1 LSLTSSILLLQQINK
16 IKHSRQKEKII
27 MAVVKVSGK
36 VSKVFGASNQGL
48 SLVESYKSAT
58 GEDYTRTY
66 TVWFAVAHGVAEG
79 SEVTVFGQLS
89 TKIEDYEDR
98 NGQAARKVK
107 LDINNAQ
114 IAVEAPAVVAPVA
127 ASNAPF

>member
-1 LSLTSSILLLQQINK
+1 
-16 IKHSRQKEKII
+16 

-36 VSKVFGASNQGL
+36 VSKVFGASEQGL

-66 TVWFAVAHGVAEG
+66 TVWFATAHGVAVD

-98 NGQAARKVK
+98 NGQPARKVK

-114 IAVEAPAVVAPVA
+114 IDKPVA
-127 ASNAPF
+127 VTNAPF

>member
-1 LSLTSSILLLQQINK
+1 
-16 IKHSRQKEKII
+16 

-48 SLVESYKSAT
+48 SLVESYKCAT

-79 SEVTVFGQLS
+79 SDVTVYGQLS

-98 NGQAARKVK
+98 NGQPARKVK

-114 IAVEAPAVVAPVA
+114 IDKPAPPVT
-127 ASNAPF
+127 NAPF

>member
-1 LSLTSSILLLQQINK
+1 
-16 IKHSRQKEKII
+16 

-58 GEDYTRTY
+58 GEDYTRTW
-66 TVWFAVAHGVAEG
+66 TVWFATSHNLPEG
-79 SEVTVFGQLS
+79 SETTVFGQLS

-98 NGQAARKVK
+98 NGQPARKVK

-114 IAVEAPAVVAPVA
+114 VAVEAASVQPVA
-127 ASNAPF
+127 VSAPF

>member
-1 LSLTSSILLLQQINK
+1 
-16 IKHSRQKEKII
+16 

-66 TVWFAVAHGVAEG
+66 TVWFAVAHNVPEG
-79 SEVTVFGQLS
+79 AEVTVYGQLS

-98 NGQAARKVK
+98 NGQPARKVK

-114 IAVEAPAVVAPVA
+114 IDKPVPPV
-127 ASNAPF
+127 SNAPF

>member
-1 LSLTSSILLLQQINK
+1 
-16 IKHSRQKEKII
+16 

-66 TVWFAVAHGVAEG
+66 TVWFAVAHNVPEG
-79 SEVTVFGQLS
+79 AEVTVYGQLS

-98 NGQAARKVK
+98 NGQPARKVK

-114 IAVEAPAVVAPVA
+114 IDVPVQPVT
-127 ASNAPF
+127 NAPF

>member
-1 LSLTSSILLLQQINK
+1 
-16 IKHSRQKEKII
+16 

-66 TVWFAVAHGVAEG
+66 TVLFAVAHNVTEG
-79 SEVTVFGQLS
+79 SDVTVYGQLS

-114 IAVEAPAVVAPVA
+114 IDAPPAPPVT
-127 ASNAPF
+127 NAPF

>member
-1 LSLTSSILLLQQINK
+1 VIRATIILQHKNK
-16 IKHSRQKEKII
+16 TIYLDKENKI

-66 TVWFAVAHGVAEG
+66 TVWFAVAHNVAEG
-79 SEVTVFGQLS
+79 ADVTVFGQLS

-114 IAVEAPAVVAPVA
+114 IDVPPAPVT
-127 ASNAPF
+127 NAPF

>member
-1 LSLTSSILLLQQINK
+1 
-16 IKHSRQKEKII
+16 

-79 SEVTVFGQLS
+79 ADVTVFGQLS

-114 IAVEAPAVVAPVA
+114 IDVPPAPVT
-127 ASNAPF
+127 NAPF

>member
-1 LSLTSSILLLQQINK
+1 
-16 IKHSRQKEKII
+16 

-66 TVWFAVAHGVAEG
+66 TVWFAVAHGVSEG
-79 SEVTVFGQLS
+79 SDVTVFGQLS

-98 NGQAARKVK
+98 NGQPARKVK

-114 IAVEAPAVVAPVA
+114 IDAPVQPVT
-127 ASNAPF
+127 NAPF

>member
-1 LSLTSSILLLQQINK
+1 
-16 IKHSRQKEKII
+16 

-36 VSKVFGASNQGL
+36 VSKVFGASSQGL

-66 TVWFAVAHGVAEG
+66 TVWFAVAHNVPEG
-79 SEVTVFGQLS
+79 AEVTVYGQLS

-98 NGQAARKVK
+98 NGQPARKVK

-114 IAVEAPAVVAPVA
+114 IDAPAAPVAPVVT
-127 ASNAPF
+127 NAPF

>member
-1 LSLTSSILLLQQINK
+1 
-16 IKHSRQKEKII
+16 

-79 SEVTVFGQLS
+79 QEVTVFGQLS
-89 TKIEDYEDR
+89 TKIEDYE
-98 NGQAARKVK
+98 GAQSILK
-107 LDINNAQ
+107 LS
-114 IAVEAPAVVAPVA
+114 AVHCIKGTVIFL
-127 ASNAPF
+127 SFQMTS

>member
-1 LSLTSSILLLQQINK
+1 
-16 IKHSRQKEKII
+16 

-66 TVWFAVAHGVAEG
+66 TVWFAVAHDVPVDAEI
-79 SEVTVFGQLS
+79 TVYGQLS

-114 IAVEAPAVVAPVA
+114 IDKPVQPVL
-127 ASNAPF
+127 SAPF

>member
-1 LSLTSSILLLQQINK
+1 
-16 IKHSRQKEKII
+16 

-48 SLVESYKSAT
+48 NLVESYKSAT
-58 GEDYTRTY
+58 GEDYTRSY
-66 TVWFAVAHGVAEG
+66 TVWFANAHNQVEG
-79 SEVTVFGQLS
+79 SEITVFGQLS

-98 NGQAARKVK
+98 NGQPARKVK

-114 IAVEAPAVVAPVA
+114 VDAPAQPVAPAV
-127 ASNAPF
+127 SAPF

>member
-1 LSLTSSILLLQQINK
+1 
-16 IKHSRQKEKII
+16 
-27 MAVVKVSGK
+27 MAVIKVSGK

-58 GEDYTRTY
+58 GEDYTRVY
-66 TVWFAVAHGVAEG
+66 TVWFAVAHNVPVEA
-79 SEVTVFGQLS
+79 EVTVYGQLS

-98 NGQAARKVK
+98 NGQPARKVK

-114 IAVEAPAVVAPVA
+114 IDKPVAPVT
-127 ASNAPF
+127 NAPF

>member
-1 LSLTSSILLLQQINK
+1 
-16 IKHSRQKEKII
+16 
-27 MAVVKVSGK
+27 
-36 VSKVFGASNQGL
+36 
-48 SLVESYKSAT
+48 LVESYKSAT

-79 SEVTVFGQLS
+79 SDVTVYGQLS

-98 NGQAARKVK
+98 NGQPARKVK

-114 IAVEAPAVVAPVA
+114 IDKPAPPVT
-127 ASNAPF
+127 NAPF

>member
-1 LSLTSSILLLQQINK
+1 
-16 IKHSRQKEKII
+16 

-66 TVWFAVAHGVAEG
+66 TVWFAVAHNVPEG
-79 SEVTVFGQLS
+79 ADVTVFGQLS

-114 IAVEAPAVVAPVA
+114 IDVPPAPVT
-127 ASNAPF
+127 NAPF

>member
-1 LSLTSSILLLQQINK
+1 
-16 IKHSRQKEKII
+16 

-66 TVWFAVAHGVAEG
+66 TVWFAVAHNVPEG
-79 SEVTVFGQLS
+79 ADVTVFGQLS
-89 TKIEDYEDR
+89 TKIEDYEDS
-98 NGQAARKVK
+98 NGQPARKVK

-114 IAVEAPAVVAPVA
+114 IDAPVQPVT
-127 ASNAPF
+127 NAPF

>member
-1 LSLTSSILLLQQINK
+1 
-16 IKHSRQKEKII
+16 

-66 TVWFAVAHGVAEG
+66 TVWFATSHDVPVDA
-79 SEVTVFGQLS
+79 EVTVFGQLS

-98 NGQAARKVK
+98 NGQPARKVK

-114 IAVEAPAVVAPVA
+114 IDKPAAPAV
-127 ASNAPF
+127 SAPF

>member
-1 LSLTSSILLLQQINK
+1 
-16 IKHSRQKEKII
+16 
-27 MAVVKVSGK
+27 MAVIKVSGK

-58 GEDYTRTY
+58 GEDYTRVY
-66 TVWFAVAHGVAEG
+66 TVWFAVAHNLTEG
-79 SEVTVFGQLS
+79 TETTVWGQLS

-98 NGQAARKVK
+98 NGQPARKVK

-114 IAVEAPAVVAPVA
+114 IDKPVA
-127 ASNAPF
+127 VTNAPF

>member
-1 LSLTSSILLLQQINK
+1 
-16 IKHSRQKEKII
+16 
-27 MAVVKVSGK
+27 MAVVQVSGK

-66 TVWFAVAHGVAEG
+66 TVWFAVAHDVPVDA
-79 SEVTVFGQLS
+79 EVTVYGQLS

-114 IAVEAPAVVAPVA
+114 IDKPVQPVL
-127 ASNAPF
+127 SAPF

>member
-1 LSLTSSILLLQQINK
+1 
-16 IKHSRQKEKII
+16 

-58 GEDYTRTY
+58 GEDYTRTW
-66 TVWFAVAHGVAEG
+66 TVWFAVSHDVPVE

-89 TKIEDYEDR
+89 TKIEDFEDKT
-98 NGQAARKVK
+98 GKPGRKVK

-114 IAVEAPAVVAPVA
+114 LDKPAAPAV
-127 ASNAPF
+127 SAPF

>member
-1 LSLTSSILLLQQINK
+1 MLSLIVVFVSNKQIDSTYA
-16 IKHSRQKEKII
+16 IKKEDE
-27 MAVVKVSGK
+27 MAVVKVKGK

-48 SLVESYKSAT
+48 FLIESYKSAT

-66 TVWFAVAHGVAEG
+66 TVWFAVAHNITEG
-79 SEVTVFGQLS
+79 SEVTLYGQLS

-98 NGQAARKVK
+98 NGQPARIVK

-114 IAVEAPAVVAPVA
+114 IDVPVVAAPVL
-127 ASNAPF
+127 SAPF

>member
-1 LSLTSSILLLQQINK
+1 
-16 IKHSRQKEKII
+16 

-48 SLVESYKSAT
+48 NLVESYKSAT
-58 GEDYTRTY
+58 GEDYTRSY
-66 TVWFAVAHGVAEG
+66 TVWFANAHGIAEG

-98 NGQAARKVK
+98 NGQPARKVK
-107 LDINNAQ
+107 LDVNNAQ
-114 IAVEAPAVVAPVA
+114 VDAPVAPVA
-127 ASNAPF
+127 TSTPF

>member
-1 LSLTSSILLLQQINK
+1 
-16 IKHSRQKEKII
+16 

-66 TVWFAVAHGVAEG
+66 TVWFAVAHNVAEG
-79 SEVTVFGQLS
+79 SEVTVYGQLS

-98 NGQAARKVK
+98 NGQPARKVK

-114 IAVEAPAVVAPVA
+114 IDKPVQPVL
-127 ASNAPF
+127 SVPF

>member
-1 LSLTSSILLLQQINK
+1 
-16 IKHSRQKEKII
+16 
-27 MAVVKVSGK
+27 MAVVKVTGK

-58 GEDYTRTY
+58 GEDYTRTW
-66 TVWFAVAHGVAEG
+66 TVWFAVAHDIALE

-98 NGQAARKVK
+98 NGQPARRVK

-114 IAVEAPAVVAPVA
+114 VDKPVVQPVL
-127 ASNAPF
+127 SAPF